1 MKVINWKHRTE
12 FYWAD
17 CTHKLNSDEH
27 TDCPYCRIA
36 ELEAALIEAEHDWE
50 QERRNFREL
59 QATIKQVLGELT
71 VLTDWIHRGFSA
83 DDAATEIKAIVERE
97 SGEAK

>member
-36 ELEAALIEAEHDWE
+36 ELETALIEAERDWE
-50 QERRNFREL
+50 QERRNFRKLE
-59 QATIKQVLGELT
+59 ATIKRVEDNIRSWDEHSTTGLESF
-71 VLTDWIHRGFSA
+71 VVNSFR
-83 DDAATEIKAIVERE
+83 AAL
-97 SGEAK
+97 GEAK

>member
-59 QATIKQVLGELT
+59 QATIRRVRDEL
-71 VLTDWIHRGFSA
+71 
-83 DDAATEIKAIVERE
+83 ATQTLNGHAVKMLDKAL
-97 SGEAK
+97 GEAK